1 MRPAYRRQNALVSSA
16 FDAVR
21 EAIDRAG
28 ESDRVAFARATRNAV
43 ARAIL
48 AAAVAPV
55 APSAPEREPSE
66 ESLRRL
72 VGPDLA
78 VALAALYRGDDDWTS
93 RAIDVLA
100 PLNERARASA

>member
-1 MRPAYRRQNALVSSA
+1 MRPAYRRQNAPVGSA

-21 EAIDRAG
+21 EAIDLAD

-43 ARAIL
+43 ARAIV
-48 AAAVAPV
+48 AAAFAPISPG
-55 APSAPEREPSE
+55 AAKRQPPEEN
-66 ESLRRL
+66 LRRL

-78 VALAALYRGDDDWTS
+78 TALAELYRGGDDWTS
-93 RAIDVLA
+93 RAIDVLE

>member
-1 MRPAYRRQNALVSSA
+1 M
-16 FDAVR
+16 R
-21 EAIDRAG
+21 EAIDTAD

-48 AAAVAPV
+48 AAAFAPIS
-55 APSAPEREPSE
+55 PGAPEREPSE

-78 VALAALYRGDDDWTS
+78 VELVALYRGGDDWTG
-93 RAIDVLA
+93 RAIDVLE
-100 PLNERARASA
+100 PLNERARSSA